1 MEISRDGRRVAELID
16 TSAPRRD
23 IHTNWQAR
31 KRGEKGRKRKRYT
44 VVCAHEL
51 ASRIGARVCSY
62 RAWFSGV
69 LGDPVN
75 TEPREKEEEGRNA
88 LGSHARAIAT
98 WLIPFRPYFYPS
110 DSLSLVLQKQKEGKE
125 RKRWKLRTDASNG
138 WGHRECPPVEWNY
151 LRK

>member
-44 VVCAHEL
+44 VVCAHGL

-62 RAWFSGV
+62 RA
-69 LGDPVN
+69 
-75 TEPREKEEEGRNA
+75 
-88 LGSHARAIAT
+88 
-98 WLIPFRPYFYPS
+98 
-110 DSLSLVLQKQKEGKE
+110 
-125 RKRWKLRTDASNG
+125 
-138 WGHRECPPVEWNY
+138 
-151 LRK
+151 